1 MGGALLQP
9 ATAAHGRCCPPSS
22 DGGGRAAGVVGG
34 RAVAIEAVDGRRVVK
49 LLRVGRWHVAEND
62 VCDRV
67 GCGRSGIGFTLS
79 MRADLRP
86 L

>member
-9 ATAAHGRCCPPSS
+9 TTAAHGRCCPPSS

-34 RAVAIEAVDGRRVVK
+34 RAVAIEVVDGWHIVK
-49 LLRVGRWHVAEND
+49 LLRVGHGHVAEND
-62 VCDRV
+62 LCDWV

-79 MRADLRP
+79 TRADLR
-86 L
+86 LL